1 VLSVLVLTIYANS
14 ASLDD
19 VINLSGV
26 VVNSD
31 YSSESV
37 SDDTNRSIFA
47 TKKVSGMEM
56 IILNKEPKKPRK
68 EVDISLKDVISQIVS
83 EQNSENT
90 AIHPMK
96 IEANEEETLN
106 SKISSMIRMKVT
118 NNSLNILSTL
128 DRVLEIN
135 YKGIT
140 TKLKNEQLGTI
151 NSQKILYLTFD
162 DGPLKG
168 TVNVLKI
175 LEEEKVDATMFCVG
189 KHVVKKKG
197 GFLD

>member
-1 VLSVLVLTIYANS
+1 MLSVLVLTIYANS